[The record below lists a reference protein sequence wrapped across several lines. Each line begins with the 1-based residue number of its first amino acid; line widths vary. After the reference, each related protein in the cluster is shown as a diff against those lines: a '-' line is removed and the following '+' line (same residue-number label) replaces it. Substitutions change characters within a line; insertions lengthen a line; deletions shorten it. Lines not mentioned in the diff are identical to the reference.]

1 MTGQRITYG
10 KHCKVEFRTCIQAHE
25 KHNNSLEPRTSGSVA
40 HRPSGNEQ
48 GGHYFLSLHTGK
60 RILRN
65 NWMILPMPNDIV
77 DAVHR
82 LAAASKQAGCI
93 TLTDQDGNIITDD
106 DKNTEEEAMEDE
118 PIPIPKTSIEN
129 DQAITGE
136 EENNVLE
143 ENEIEENDNLRP
155 EPDSNTNKNNTQ
167 EEITGVTEEDNND
180 TVPILEE

>member
-1 MTGQRITYG
+1 
-10 KHCKVEFRTCIQAHE
+10 
-25 KHNNSLEPRTSGSVA
+25 
-40 HRPSGNEQ
+40 
-48 GGHYFLSLHTGK
+48 
-60 RILRN
+60 
-65 NWMILPMPNDIV
+65 
-77 DAVHR
+77 
-82 LAAASKQAGCI
+82 
-93 TLTDQDGNIITDD
+93 
-106 DKNTEEEAMEDE
+106 MEDE